1 MDTPPPIYEIRIAG
15 HLSPQWMDWFEGLT
29 VTLENGDTL
38 LSGPVADQ
46 AALHGLLKKV
56 RDLGMPLVS
65 VNQVQFDETHQDH
78 SKQGVI
84 KMNTT
89 NARPHGMNKETARN
103 PLDVRIILAALWI
116 AGMLSSLNGDTYRL
130 NDPVVLKSSLAN
142 TGAIVVTPGLLFVM
156 ALIFVGPIFMS
167 VLTLTLKS
175 PVSRRANRILGIFY
189 ALAHLAFWALTLVN
203 LSAGRVGI
211 YEIVWYT
218 AQLVFACLVV
228 WYAWKWTIPEG

>member
-1 MDTPPPIYEIRIAG
+1 
-15 HLSPQWMDWFEGLT
+15 
-29 VTLENGDTL
+29 
-38 LSGPVADQ
+38 
-46 AALHGLLKKV
+46 
-56 RDLGMPLVS
+56 
-65 VNQVQFDETHQDH
+65 
-78 SKQGVI
+78 
-84 KMNTT
+84 MNTI
-89 NARPHGMNKETARN
+89 NASPYGTNKETAKN
-103 PLDVRIILAALWI
+103 PLDVRIILAMLWV

-175 PVSRRANRILGIFY
+175 PVSRWTNRILGIFY

-218 AQLVFACLVV
+218 AQLVLSWLVV
-228 WYAWKWTIPEG
+228 WYAWKWHNVEA